1 MACPLIYKDLRERG
15 FCNMKK
21 ILLLILVLSVVLGAC
36 SANKTQP
43 SGTVTPT
50 NTPDAT
56 SSEEPAK
63 DEFSLSRSVEFWVS
77 SKAGGN
83 SDMFSRTIADI
94 ISKNNWADQPIIII
108 NNEDGNG
115 QIARRNVATSKTPD
129 ESLLCMSSG
138 DLTVMVT
145 LGGLTL
151 DDFRPIAILGADKH
165 LVLTGKN
172 SRFKTMEE
180 VIEAAKNGERI
191 TIGGT
196 PGDELTVLNMM
207 LEELDLADSFDFVSF
222 GSSAETVTAL
232 MGGHVDLGMGK
243 PAAAREYVVSGDI
256 IPLVALSTTRF
267 AKPFDT
273 APTLSE
279 LGYNDVEFPLYRG
292 VVGPKNMSDEALAYW
307 DSVIAKVAQ
316 SPEWKAYLEKT
327 LLIGD
332 YKNAAETLE
341 AYKLVEQ
348 RALEAK

>member
-1 MACPLIYKDLRERG
+1 
-15 FCNMKK
+15 MKK
-21 ILLLILVLSVVLGAC
+21 ILLLILVFSMLLGAC
-36 SANKTQP
+36 SAKEPQSSVVPDPANTSQTSGSEQP
-43 SGTVTPT
+43 S
-50 NTPDAT
+50 A
-56 SSEEPAK
+56 
-63 DEFSLSRSVEFWVS
+63 DEFSLSRNVEFWVS

-83 SDMFSRTIADI
+83 SDMFSRTIGDI
-94 ISKNNWADQPIIII
+94 ISKNKWANQPIVIH

-115 QIARRNVATSKTPD
+115 QISRRNVATSKTPN
-129 ESLLCMSSG
+129 ESLLCLSSG

-145 LGGLTL
+145 LGGLSI

-165 LVLTGKN
+165 LVLTGKD

-180 VIEAAKNGERI
+180 AIEAAKKGEQV

-207 LEELDLADSFDFVSF
+207 LEELDLVDKFDFVSF

-243 PAAAREYVVSGDI
+243 PAAAKEYVVSGDI

-292 VVGPKNMSDEALAYW
+292 VVGAKNMSDEALAYW
-307 DSVIAKVAQ
+307 DEVMAKVAQ
-316 SPEWKAYLEKT
+316 SPEWQEYLEKT
-327 LLIGD
+327 MLIGD
-332 YKNAAETLE
+332 YKNAAETKE
-341 AYKLVEQ
+341 EYKLVEQ

>member
-1 MACPLIYKDLRERG
+1 MR
-15 FCNMKK
+15 K
-21 ILLLILVLSVVLGAC
+21 ILLLILVLTMLLSAC
-36 SANKTQP
+36 SSKGPQSSIPTDP
-43 SGTVTPT
+43 S
-50 NTPDAT
+50 T
-56 SSEEPAK
+56 SSQSPSSEQPGA
-63 DEFSLSRSVEFWVS
+63 DGFTLSRNVEFWVS

-83 SDMFSRTIADI
+83 SDMFSRTIGDI
-94 ISKNNWADQPIIII
+94 ISQNKWVNQPVIIQ

-115 QIARRNVATSKTPD
+115 QISRRNVSTSKTPD
-129 ESLLCMSSG
+129 ESLLCLSSG

-145 LGGLTL
+145 LGGLSI

-165 LVLTGKN
+165 LVLTGKG

-180 VIEAAKNGERI
+180 AIEAAKKGEQV

-207 LEELDLADSFDFVSF
+207 LEELDLVDKFDFVSF
-222 GSSAETVTAL
+222 GSSAETITAL
-232 MGGHVDLGMGK
+232 MGEHIDLGMGK
-243 PAAAREYVVSGDI
+243 PAAAKEYVVSGDI

-292 VVGPKNMSDEALAYW
+292 VVGSKNMSDEALAYW
-307 DSVIAKVAQ
+307 DEVMGKVAQ

-332 YKNAAETLE
+332 YKNAAQTKEE
-341 AYKLVEQ
+341 YKLVEQ
-348 RALEAK
+348 RALDAK